1 MAIPATIAFMSENRQ
16 KILVVDDDLRLRQLL
31 ERYLNEQGFAVKAV
45 DGAAGL
51 DKALARELYD
61 LIVLDLMMPGE
72 DGLSICR
79 RLRGSKNDVPIIML
93 TAKGDEVDRIV
104 GLELGA
110 DDYLPKPFNP
120 RELVARIHAVL
131 RRRAAPPPP
140 GAPATSEESVE
151 FGNTR
156 VNLATRELQRGDETT
171 QLTTGEFA
179 VLKVLL
185 EHARQPMSRD
195 KLMELARGREYEV
208 FDRAIDVQ
216 ISRLRKLVEEDP
228 AKPRYIQ
235 TVWGF
240 GYVYVPEGTRDEALP
255 DSSLAPCASTQPWRA
270 PMRPRNPRHDAG
282 CGSGRARC
290 SGG

>member
-1 MAIPATIAFMSENRQ
+1 MTEPTDKSH

-31 ERYLNEQGFAVKAV
+31 DRYLREQGFVVKAV
-45 DGAAGL
+45 ENGEAMDR
-51 DKALARELYD
+51 ALARELYD

-79 RLRGSKNDVPIIML
+79 RLRGEKNEVAVIML

-140 GAPATSEESVE
+140 GAPAEAEETVS
-151 FGNTR
+151 FGSIT
-156 VNLATRELQRGDETT
+156 VNLATRELVRDGNTNT
-171 QLTTGEFA
+171 LTTGEFA
-179 VLKVLL
+179 LLKVLV
-185 EHARQPMSRD
+185 EHARKPLSRD
-195 KLMELARGREYEV
+195 KLMELARGREYDV
-208 FDRAIDVQ
+208 FDRSIDVQ
-216 ISRLRKLVEEDP
+216 VSRLRKLVEDDP
-228 AKPRYIQ
+228 AKPRYLQ

-240 GYVYVPEGTRDEALP
+240 GYVFVPDGKKHE
-255 DSSLAPCASTQPWRA
+255 
-270 PMRPRNPRHDAG
+270 
-282 CGSGRARC
+282 
-290 SGG
+290 